1 VPQSK
6 PEQLEPNA
14 PANVPQPSVSPAP
27 PQQQQQQQQ
36 QQNVPQP
43 DPTMQS
49 NAQAQGGFQQQPQQ
63 HNPPS
68 VSNSD
73 LQLPEGM
80 DLDTADLQFPSA
92 GATPAPSGT
101 PGQNQTPGDTT
112 GFSMPQTNVA
122 PTEAAASG
130 VQQQQ
135 PAQPQAQQ
143 NPAAIPNLGTQPGS
157 TAASTGPQGTPAG
170 GMGDLQ
176 DTSMFNDTFGDL
188 AGDFGNDA
196 GDGMID
202 FNVDSA
208 FGDALHGMD
217 TPGDGDMFGAGGGE
231 GNGS

>member
-1 VPQSK
+1 MS
-6 PEQLEPNA
+6 
-14 PANVPQPSVSPAP
+14 
-27 PQQQQQQQQ
+27 
-36 QQNVPQP
+36 
-43 DPTMQS
+43 
-49 NAQAQGGFQQQPQQ
+49 
-63 HNPPS
+63 
-68 VSNSD
+68 
-73 LQLPEGM
+73 
-80 DLDTADLQFPSA
+80 
-92 GATPAPSGT
+92 
-101 PGQNQTPGDTT
+101 
-112 GFSMPQTNVA
+112 QTNTQ
-122 PTEAAASG
+122 PTETATSG

-135 PAQPQAQQ
+135 PAQQQAQQ
-143 NPAAIPNLGTQPGS
+143 GSAAVPNLGTQPGS

-217 TPGDGDMFGAGGGE
+217 TPGDGDMFGTGGGE